1 MSKNLIINLCIYLF
15 ALISKN
21 ILWSKKIQK
30 GNKHKQRGVGNFLL
44 LLKKTLINNNDRL
57 NTNQ

>member
-44 LLKKTLINNNDRL
+44 LLKKL
-57 NTNQ
+57 